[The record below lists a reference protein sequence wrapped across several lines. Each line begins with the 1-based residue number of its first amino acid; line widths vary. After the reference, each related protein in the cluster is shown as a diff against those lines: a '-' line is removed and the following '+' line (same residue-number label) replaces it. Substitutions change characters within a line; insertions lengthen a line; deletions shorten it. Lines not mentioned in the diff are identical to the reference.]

1 MLHYIMQWGYRR
13 HDKVFAEAM
22 LAGCPFNSLPEPVS
36 FRAVLI
42 SGRDAL
48 VSISLIGPQGVMKRF
63 VDSFAGVSRDVLHAL
78 RALRRS
84 PLFAAVA
91 VLSLTLG
98 IGANTAI
105 FSLVNAVM
113 LRALPVR
120 SPERLVWINPID
132 REGRDASL
140 SVASMQQLRQ
150 RQGVLSD
157 IFAWH
162 GGGLTNFETSHA
174 AWSASLDVVSGN
186 YFSVL
191 GIQPA
196 IGRLID
202 PSDVR
207 LDSGQASPVAVL
219 SYGCW
224 RSRFGGDPSIVGQ
237 QIRVDGVALTI
248 IGVAEPKFFGLILDW
263 KFDVAAPFG
272 YSGKIP
278 ADAKQAWLMKVV
290 GRLKDGV
297 TIEQARA
304 QFTAIWPS
312 VRNATL
318 PDGYAG
324 ERKAAYLAEK
334 IAAEPAATGIS
345 YQRDRFR
352 RALFTLMI
360 LVGSILLIAC
370 VNLAG
375 LMMARAAA
383 RYHDS
388 GVRIALGASPWRLV
402 RHELVES
409 ALLALAG
416 GGIGMIVAFWAIHWI
431 ARMVWRVEPG
441 TNLSPDLTVLA
452 FTAAVVILTTM
463 VSGLTPALRSAR
475 TDPSAMLQQGSRV
488 MGASSSRLGRILMIG
503 QIALS
508 FMLVV
513 SAGLFARSLEK
524 LETADAGF
532 RRDHILIAQLFPKS
546 DARTGVDPWSYY
558 RDLCADIEGL
568 PGVRAVS
575 LSHMGPGLPYEFK
588 GLVFRKGT
596 TERSASAVRDWV
608 GPGFFHLMG
617 MRLLAG
623 REFQW
628 ADRTGAPGVAVISES
643 LAKVLFPRGDAVG
656 QSIRIGTATEDQDRQ
671 IVGVVNSASLWL
683 IRTHEPMAVYVPLA
697 QSSHFARLGAL
708 LDVWTT
714 EDPTAL
720 TLAVRREIE
729 SKGREMVVRSE
740 SLTNRIDGILTN
752 DRLVAGFSS
761 FLGILAMLLAG
772 IGLYGLTSY
781 QVTYRTGEMGVRM
794 ALGASPVSVLLLVL
808 REVGGMVLVGFA
820 AGLLGTFAI
829 ARTAEA
835 ILFGLS
841 GADPLALATSAAALF
856 AVTLL
861 AGYLPAR
868 RAAALDPVRALR
880 AE

>member
-1 MLHYIMQWGYRR
+1 
-13 HDKVFAEAM
+13 
-22 LAGCPFNSLPEPVS
+22 
-36 FRAVLI
+36 
-42 SGRDAL
+42 
-48 VSISLIGPQGVMKRF
+48 MKRSI
-63 VDSFAGVSRDVLHAL
+63 DSLGGISRDVLYAL

-84 PLFAAVA
+84 PLLTAVA

-120 SPERLVWINPID
+120 NPERLVWITPID
-132 REGRDASL
+132 RQGRDASL
-140 SVASMQQLRQ
+140 SVAALQQLQQ
-150 RQGVLSD
+150 RQHVLSD
-157 IFAWH
+157 MFAWE

-196 IGRLID
+196 IGRLIG
-202 PSDVR
+202 PSDVQ
-207 LDSGQASPVAVL
+207 LGSGLPAPVAVL

-224 RSRFGGDPSIVGQ
+224 RSRFGGDPSIVGR
-237 QIRVDGVALTI
+237 QIRVDGVPLMI
-248 IGVAEPKFFGLILDW
+248 IGVAEPKFFGVILDW

-272 YSGKIP
+272 YSRKIP
-278 ADAKQAWLMKVV
+278 ADPKQAWLMKVA
-290 GRLKDGV
+290 GRLKDAV

-304 QFTAIWPS
+304 HFAAIWPA

-318 PDGYAG
+318 PDRYDGA
-324 ERKAAYLAEK
+324 RKAAYLAEN
-334 IAAEPAATGIS
+334 IAVAPAATGIS

-370 VNLAG
+370 ANLAG
-375 LMMARAAA
+375 LMMARAVAG
-383 RYHDS
+383 YHDS

-402 RHELVES
+402 RYGLVES
-409 ALLALAG
+409 ALFAFAG
-416 GGIGMIVAFWAIHWI
+416 GGLGMIMAYWATHWI
-431 ARMVWRVEPG
+431 ARMVWRLEPG
-441 TNLSPDLTVLA
+441 TNVSPDLTVLA
-452 FTAAVVILTTM
+452 FTAALAILATV
-463 VSGLTPALRSAR
+463 VSGLAPALRSAR
-475 TDPSAMLQQGSRV
+475 TDPAVMLQQGSRV
-488 MGASSSRLGRILMIG
+488 IGASSSRLGRTLMTG

-524 LETADAGF
+524 LQTADVGF
-532 RRDHILIAQLFPKS
+532 RRDHILIAQLFPKAG
-546 DARTGVDPWSYY
+546 ARTGADPWSYY
-558 RDLCADIEGL
+558 RDLSEKIEGL

-575 LSHMGPGLPYEFK
+575 LSHMGPVLPYEFK
-588 GLVFRKGT
+588 ELVSPKGGS
-596 TERSASAVRDWV
+596 EKSASAVRDWV

-617 MRLLAG
+617 IRLLTG

-628 ADRTGAPGVAVISES
+628 SDQAGSSSVAVISES
-643 LAKVLFPRGDAVG
+643 LAKTLFPRGDAVG
-656 QSIRIGTATEDQDRQ
+656 QSIRIGTAVEDQDRQ
-671 IVGVVNSASLWL
+671 IVGVVNSASLWM
-683 IRTHEPMAVYVPLA
+683 IRTLEPLAVYVPLA
-697 QSSHFARLGAL
+697 QSSHLSYLSPL

-714 EDPTAL
+714 QDPTAL

-729 SKGREMVVRSE
+729 SKGRQTVVRSE
-740 SLTNRIDGILTN
+740 SLSNRIDGLLTN
-752 DRLVAGFSS
+752 DRLIAGFSS
-761 FLGILAMLLAG
+761 FLGILATLLAG
-772 IGLYGLTSY
+772 IGLYGLMSY
-781 QVTYRTGEMGVRM
+781 QVTRRTGEMGVRI
-794 ALGASPVSVLLLVL
+794 ALGASPGSVLRLVL
-808 REVGGMVLVGFA
+808 RDVSTLVLVGLI
-820 AGLLGTFAI
+820 AGLLGTLAVARI
-829 ARTAEA
+829 AEV

-841 GADPLALATSAAALF
+841 AADPLTLAASAAALF

-868 RAAALDPVRALR
+868 RAAALDPIRALR